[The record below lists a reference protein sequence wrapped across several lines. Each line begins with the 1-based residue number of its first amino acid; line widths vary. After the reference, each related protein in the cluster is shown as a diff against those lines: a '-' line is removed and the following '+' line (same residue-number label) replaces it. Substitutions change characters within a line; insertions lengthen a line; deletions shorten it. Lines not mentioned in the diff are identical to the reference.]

1 MQENSINLS
10 SIIEY
15 KLTSDVSDMFGRIRL
30 SAFVNLM
37 IQSAIKSA
45 NSLGFG
51 FDMLKKN
58 NMTWMLGRL
67 SIEICC
73 SLKWEDKIFVETWPK
88 TVDGLLYIRD
98 FIVRNQKDEIV
109 AKGTSGWLAV
119 DLDKKRIVSIDFL
132 NDTFY
137 KLKDKNALEFMPV
150 KIPTNQTDESF
161 IRHASYFDLDINKH
175 VTAVRYLDWMMDT
188 FEVDFHEKNYPKEIH
203 INYIKEIH
211 VGHEIKLNKKLLEE
225 GKYYFDAKNQTTGN
239 ESFKCIIKF

>member
-1 MQENSINLS
+1 MLENTSNLA

-30 SAFVNLM
+30 SAFINLM

-51 FDMLKKN
+51 FDMLKQK

-67 SIEICC
+67 SVEIYK
-73 SLKWEDKIFVETWPK
+73 SSNWENKVFVETWPK

-98 FIVRNQKDEIV
+98 FIVRNEKDEVI

-119 DLDKKRIVSIDFL
+119 DLDKKRIVSVDSL
-132 NDTFY
+132 NEAFY
-137 KLKDKNALEFMPV
+137 ELKNKNALDYMPM
-150 KIPTNQTDESF
+150 KITANKTEESF
-161 IRHASYFDLDINKH
+161 IRHASYFDLDMNKH

-188 FEVDFHEKNYPKEIH
+188 FDVDFHEKNYPKEIH

-211 VGHEIKLNKKLLEE
+211 VGNEIKLNKKQLEE
-225 GKYYFDAKNQTTGN
+225 GKYYFDAQNQTTGN
-239 ESFKCIIKF
+239 DSFKCIIKF